1 MKTQMKKKKKQ
12 SKHTE
17 TYWKMRSHEK
27 LHNIIVLIH
36 DSETCMRD
44 FKCLTERTISCD
56 NSTRWNSWYLMI
68 KIVIDKT
75 AAIDS
80 YTKQWYETFQNNFLS
95 LQDCKILSTIS
106 SFLQSFC
113 QTILKTE
120 KDCATIDHVLFIMN
134 ILIKHFNK
142 FLISCIIFKLLFK
155 LDLI

>member
-1 MKTQMKKKKKQ
+1 
-12 SKHTE
+12 
-17 TYWKMRSHEK
+17 MRFHEK
-27 LHNIIVLIH
+27 FHNIVIHIH
-36 DSETCMRD
+36 DLKTCMRD
-44 FKCLTERTISCD
+44 FKHLTERTISCD
-56 NSTRWNSWYLMI
+56 NSTRWNSWYLML
-68 KIVIDKT
+68 KIAIDKT
-75 AAIDS
+75 ATIDS

-142 FLISCIIFKLLFK
+142 FLISIIASQIICFF
-155 LDLI
+155 IQ